1 MSAKYTVGDF
11 RRDFP
16 DDDACLDWLFN
27 YRWPDGLHCHKCDR
41 VTKHHRM
48 KDRPSF
54 SCQFCG
60 HHIHPTA
67 NTIFHRSRTP
77 LTIWFH
83 AIFLMAST
91 RCGIAAKQVERET
104 GVTYKTAHRMC
115 KLIRSRL
122 TTGGDPLRGEV
133 EMDESYF
140 GGKRHSVPSGRPG
153 LDSHKKPVVGMVER
167 GGRVRA
173 RVVPNVTG
181 RTLIGLAEEH
191 VERGS
196 AIYTDEYAAYN
207 KLGRSGFQHGKVQH
221 KARVYVTGDNIH
233 TNTIEGFWSLVKR
246 GINGVFHAV
255 SPEYLQSY
263 IDEYS
268 FRYNHR
274 DSATPMFTLMLR
286 RVGVRLVG

>member
-1 MSAKYTVGDF
+1 MSAKYTVRDF
-11 RRDFP
+11 RREFP
-16 DDDACLDWLFN
+16 DDDACLLWLFN
-27 YRWPDGLHCHKCDR
+27 YRWPEGHHCHKCEK
-41 VTKHHRM
+41 VTKHHRVAS
-48 KDRPSF
+48 RPSF

-60 HHIHPTA
+60 NHVHPTA
-67 NTIFHRSRTP
+67 ETIFHRSRTP

-83 AIFLMAST
+83 ALFLMAST

-122 TTGGDPLRGEV
+122 FSGNDPLKGEV

-140 GGKRHSVPSGRPG
+140 GGKRRGVPSGRPG
-153 LDSHKKPVVGMVER
+153 RTSHKKPVVGIVER
-167 GGRVRA
+167 SGRVQA
-173 RVVPNVTG
+173 RVVSNVTG
-181 RTLIGLAEEH
+181 KTLIGMAEKY
-191 VERGS
+191 VAPGS
-196 AIYTDEYAAYN
+196 SIYTDEYAAYN
-207 KLGRSGFQHGKVQH
+207 KLGSAGFKHDRVQH
-221 KARVYVTGDNIH
+221 KARIYVTGDNVH

-274 DSATPMFTLMLR
+274 DSTTPMFTLMLH